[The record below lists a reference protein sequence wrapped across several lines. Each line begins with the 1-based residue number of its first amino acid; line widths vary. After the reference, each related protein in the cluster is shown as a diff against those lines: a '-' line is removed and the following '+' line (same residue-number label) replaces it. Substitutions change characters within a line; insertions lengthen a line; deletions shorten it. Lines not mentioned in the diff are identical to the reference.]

1 MQRHNKM
8 EQTIVESF
16 KLAPALVA
24 LVAVVYLFIQAQ
36 QWMIKNNEIIAK
48 ERAEIFSSAIR
59 ELSGHFAGQAK
70 TMHEEHMEARNRGHE
85 ASEKMAL
92 SNMEVAKAIAEFK
105 NEIRSRG

>member
-1 MQRHNKM
+1 M

-59 ELSGHFAGQAK
+59 ELSSHFAGQAK
-70 TMHEEHMEARNRGHE
+70 TMHDEHMEARRRNHE
-85 ASEKMAL
+85 YMDKAAVANMSLAKSMADL
-92 SNMEVAKAIAEFK
+92 HAE
-105 NEIRSRG
+105 IIQRHR